1 MSKLLVRKKTERP
14 IKKVQDKPTINN
26 NEKLSIKSDE
36 KKVRKNDERLVR
48 FKIVSH
54 TGDKVH
60 IKLPKEFVKMMVK
73 NNTIDFFNNKDD
85 IVDSQKLLNLLIEAM
100 DYDLIGEVA
109 HLERSNGD
117 IIRVIID

>member
-14 IKKVQDKPTINN
+14 VKKTEEKPIRKN
-26 NEKLSIKSDE
+26 DE
-36 KKVRKNDERLVR
+36 KAVRKNEERLVR
-48 FKIVSH
+48 FRIVSH

-85 IVDSQKLLNLLIEAM
+85 IIDSQKLLNLLIEAM
-100 DYDLIGEVA
+100 DYDLVGEVA

-117 IIRVIID
+117 VIRVIID